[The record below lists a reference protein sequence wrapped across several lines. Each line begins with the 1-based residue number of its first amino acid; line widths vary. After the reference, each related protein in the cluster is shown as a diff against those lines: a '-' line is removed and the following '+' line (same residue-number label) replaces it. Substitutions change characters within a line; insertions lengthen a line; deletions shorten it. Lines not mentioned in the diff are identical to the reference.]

1 MNKTDIEQV
10 IKISVND
17 NRINYIPLTI
27 CSSFYVKEFRLLKFY
42 IDNQRVWGLH
52 EGTNNILF
60 SNLTELFVDKKD
72 YIKNSIVF
80 TTIYECLDFLE
91 SEEYP
96 PSLINSVK
104 TYVNKCVNLDYIV

>member
-1 MNKTDIEQV
+1 MNKTDMEQV

-27 CSSFYVKEFRLLKFY
+27 CSSFYVKEFRLLRFF
-42 IDNQRVWGLH
+42 IDDQRVWGLH

-60 SNLTELFVDKKD
+60 SNFTELFIDKKD

-80 TTIYECLDFLE
+80 TNIYDCIDFIE
-91 SEEYP
+91 REEYP
-96 PSLINSVK
+96 QILLKSVK
-104 TYVNKCVNLDYIV
+104 QYVNKCVNLDYIV